1 MRLPLHPTSS
11 LLSQLSSSASPSD
24 PPLLFIDH
32 EPFLVEL
39 QGTLQLPPGE
49 AEPGTPA
56 PAVGGNALHAMA
68 GARVGNVDL
77 SDPKKPV
84 LRIAHHRLEGRLE
97 TLLTPYALL
106 RTTPASDP
114 DPAPSPRDDDDDDR
128 GRRSPKRP
136 RLPAAVSSEADDD
149 AASPPLPPHLALVG
163 LVRKKIVFS
172 KRPEPLLELS
182 SDADPTPTPTPPHDR
197 GGTRPGR
204 ATAPEGTRSAG

>member
-11 LLSQLSSSASPSD
+11 LLAQLSSSASPSD

-56 PAVGGNALHAMA
+56 VGGNHLHAMA

-114 DPAPSPRDDDDDDR
+114 DDDDDDDDR

-136 RLPAAVSSEADDD
+136 RLPAAASPAADADD
-149 AASPPLPPHLALVG
+149 ASPPRPPHLALVA

-182 SDADPTPTPTPPHDR
+182 SDADPTPTPTPTPPHDG

-204 ATAPEGTRSAG
+204 AAVPPEGTRAG